1 MQPNRRWVRLRA
13 VFYCPIC
20 PRLVPCAHGQ
30 KETFRLPARAVGA
43 YHARNEGQSGL
54 LPPCAKAGA
63 AEGRDGTTPGT
74 GKNKY
79 IWIWRGSAAPINRI
93 CTRFLVKNL
102 LDPDWRKEY
111 QLTPPECPKPY
122 QRIHERHFRR
132 EIAFVHREIW
142 GKNSKKESSSLW
154 QHWRHQNYRLTRAQK
169 GTIVV
174 SNCHR
179 CFRGKVYVGPCY
191 CLLDRANLK
200 ARETG
205 RQGVKIAVTKRK
217 CMRCGNAFLSEGR
230 HNRLCLKCRRP
241 QRGLDDLI

>member
-1 MQPNRRWVRLRA
+1 MARKKLSGYRRELLAPITRA
-13 VFYCPIC
+13 MKASPVFS
-20 PRLVPCAHGQ
+20 RLVPKRGRPKGETERHRELQ
-30 KETFRLPARAVGA
+30 KQIHMDLAWLGCP
-43 YHARNEGQSGL
+43 YKPDLYS
-54 LPPCAKAGA
+54 
-63 AEGRDGTTPGT
+63 
-74 GKNKY
+74 
-79 IWIWRGSAAPINRI
+79 
-93 CTRFLVKNL
+93 FLVKNL

-111 QLTPPECPKPY
+111 QLTPPECPKAY